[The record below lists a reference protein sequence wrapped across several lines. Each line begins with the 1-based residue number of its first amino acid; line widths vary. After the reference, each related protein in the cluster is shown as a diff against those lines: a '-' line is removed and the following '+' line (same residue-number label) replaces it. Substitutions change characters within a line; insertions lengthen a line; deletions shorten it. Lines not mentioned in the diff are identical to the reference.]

1 MGEKIMEDGWWEH
14 YCVVEKDI
22 MGFQK
27 GVKCDWCGME
37 EPIKIVVRDDNDE
50 TEKHFKKRD

>member
-1 MGEKIMEDGWWEH
+1 MGEKIVEDGWWEH
-14 YCVVEKDI
+14 YCIVERDI

-37 EPIKIVVRDDNDE
+37 EPIKVIVRDDNGDDE
-50 TEKHFKKRD
+50 